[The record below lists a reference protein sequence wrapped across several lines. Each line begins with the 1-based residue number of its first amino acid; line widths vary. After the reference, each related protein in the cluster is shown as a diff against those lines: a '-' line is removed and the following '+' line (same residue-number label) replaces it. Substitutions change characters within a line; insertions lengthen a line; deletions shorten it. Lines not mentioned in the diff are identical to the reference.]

1 MGMAASQWNFLALT
15 SRKSDIS
22 FELQKLSGTKEAL
35 ARDMQKVTR
44 DYKNAL
50 SMKTLKWSGNSGV
63 TYTDLNYST
72 LMSPGGTPNNSPFLI
87 TNESGKVVLGEKYA
101 QYAKMLSDNGGKYD
115 GDTRYNIL
123 SGLTGIPVDTLKNYD
138 STSKDVEDKNA
149 ALTEALDNR
158 DNVPSK
164 HFTTD
169 ELVSKLLSP
178 SLLNYTKS
186 EKLTPDLAEQLKSS
200 VQNALCGKGYF
211 SADVEDG
218 AKGIKYCLDQTL
230 NAYKNDPE
238 SESYKDATAG
248 DFINS
253 LATAIKAAFNNSAE
267 ITLRID
273 YDHDKKGTQADY
285 EAADAVYKS
294 AQEAYQSAVSA
305 KGKVLTAPQMK
316 QIEFY
321 DQLFQ
326 GIADMGWEEDNSIT
340 DTDYLNQM
348 LQNNSYYITTMT
360 ENKSFDASKEIDNRN
375 YKFYYDTEFAE
386 NDPNIFKVN
395 DSDAH
400 AEALVKYEADKA
412 QINEKESRIDQ
423 RMKNL
428 ETEQSAITKMLESI
442 DKVKNDNIDRTF
454 SLWS

>member
-35 ARDMQKVTR
+35 ARDMQRVTR
-44 DYKNAL
+44 DYRDAL
-50 SMKTLKWSGNSGV
+50 SMKTLKWSGNGGV
-63 TYTDLNYST
+63 SYTDLSYST
-72 LMSPGGTPNNSPFLI
+72 LMSPGGTTNNSPFLI
-87 TNESGKVVLGEKYA
+87 TNENGKVVLGEKYA
-101 QYAKMLSDNGGKYD
+101 QYAKTLSDNGGKYD

-138 STSKDVEDKNA
+138 STSKDVDNKNA
-149 ALTEALDNR
+149 ALEEALDNR
-158 DNVPSK
+158 DNVPHRNYSK
-164 HFTTD
+164 D
-169 ELVSKLLSP
+169 QIISKLLSTS
-178 SLLNYTKS
+178 SLDYKNS
-186 EKLTPDLAEQLKSS
+186 DKLDASNIDDFLGK

-211 SADVEDG
+211 SSDIEQKIKDQSKNAAEDFKSHPD
-218 AKGIKYCLDQTL
+218 AET
-230 NAYKNDPE
+230 
-238 SESYKDATAG
+238 YKDYNKGQFVKDIVDILSNILGSTDAMRVMI
-248 DFINS
+248 DE
-253 LATAIKAAFNNSAE
+253 KNNN
-267 ITLRID
+267 
-273 YDHDKKGTQADY
+273 KGTQADY
-285 EAADAVYKS
+285 EAADALCKT

-305 KGKVLTAPQMK
+305 KSEVLTAPQMK

-326 GIADMGWEEDNSIT
+326 GIADMGWEEDDSIT

-400 AEALVKYEADKA
+400 AEALVKYESDKA
-412 QINEKESRIDQ
+412 QINEKEKRIDQ

-442 DKVKNDNIDRTF
+442 DKVKNDNIERTF